1 MAYAAACAADA
12 DTGAENFRQPS
23 GGCRR
28 SRGID
33 AGWHVCCSVAPWF
46 GGTGCH
52 RELPMHDNATRGDR
66 PSPSRPATCI
76 DPQVPPQAH
85 LEERLHA
92 QRLTLVRIFCMGLVA
107 FSAAICAAYL
117 VHVSRVWHV
126 GIAAV
131 GLHSGLLA
139 VAGLLAIHF
148 CRRGRLRE
156 ATCTVAL
163 PLIVQ
168 ATLVLA
174 LVADSHGIAV
184 IDYCLVVSIAALTL
198 DGRDWPRLALV
209 MAVCTVIGALLHC
222 FPVVEQG
229 RLPGGLTAGSIILV
243 TPLGLLFPMTL
254 FWLYATHLTA
264 AREEAWELART
275 TARANHLKTE
285 FLATMSHELRS
296 PIHVILGNTQMLR
309 EGAFGNVSGE
319 QERTLGRTEK
329 YAVELLRLIESAL
342 EVSRLESGRMPVH
355 LESFVVASL
364 LEEVLEGA
372 AATAKGSGVELR
384 AVNLDGVHEVES
396 DRLKLK
402 EILQNLVTNAV
413 KFTKAGHVELR
424 VACAGA
430 DVVFEVEDTGVGIPA
445 EDVPL
450 IFESFRQLNHSGDE
464 FLRGVGLGLYIVKR
478 LVALLDGSVIVESA
492 LGRGT
497 TFRVRLPTARLTT
510 HVREPDH
517 AARLEPPAPVFRI
530 HAAMAVGGA

>member
-1 MAYAAACAADA
+1 MND
-12 DTGAENFRQPS
+12 DTTR
-23 GGCRR
+23 
-28 SRGID
+28 
-33 AGWHVCCSVAPWF
+33 AG
-46 GGTGCH
+46 
-52 RELPMHDNATRGDR
+52 RL
-66 PSPSRPATCI
+66 SPSRRVACG
-76 DPQVPPQAH
+76 DLDVPPQAH

-92 QRLTLVRIFCMGLVA
+92 QRLLLVRIFCIGLVA
-107 FSAAICAAYL
+107 LSGGISAAYL
-117 VHVSRVWHV
+117 VHVSRVWHL
-126 GIAAV
+126 GIAVV
-131 GLHSGLLA
+131 GCHSGLLA
-139 VAGLLAIHF
+139 VAGLVAIHF
-148 CRRGRLRE
+148 CRRRRLRQ
-156 ATCTVAL
+156 ATYTVAL

-184 IDYCLVVSIAALTL
+184 IDYCFVVSIAALTL

-209 MAVCTVIGALLHC
+209 MAACTVTGAVLHC

-229 RLPGGLTAGSIILV
+229 RLPNALTAGSIILI

-254 FWLYATHLTA
+254 FWLYGTHLTA

-275 TARANHLKTE
+275 TARANRLKTE

-296 PIHVILGNTQMLR
+296 PIHVIIGNTQMLR
-309 EGAFGNVSGE
+309 EGAFGDVSGA
-319 QERTLGRTEK
+319 QDHTLGRTEK

-342 EVSRLESGRMPVH
+342 DVSRLESGRMPVR
-355 LESFVVASL
+355 LETFAVAPL
-364 LEEVLEGA
+364 VEEVLEGA
-372 AATAKGSGVELR
+372 AAAAKGSGVELR
-384 AVNLDGVHEVES
+384 AVNLDDTDEVES
-396 DRLKLK
+396 DRLKVK

-424 VACAGA
+424 VRSAGT
-430 DVVFEVEDTGVGIPA
+430 DVLFEVEDTGIGIPA

-478 LVALLDGSVIVESA
+478 LVALLGGSVVVDSA

-510 HVREPDH
+510 RARPPERPVRPRPEPI
-517 AARLEPPAPVFRI
+517 FRI
-530 HAAMAVGGA
+530 HAAIAVGGAA